1 MNDSKYPLVLVFY
14 LDRELLQNQQIAT
27 EFTNSVDMMI
37 KQKGYNVMAF
47 FLPTDGEERIECI
60 NPIQLQETDMEHVNT
75 VLSELTK
82 AFDMPEQK

>member
-82 AFDMPEQK
+82 AFDMSEQK

>member
-47 FLPTDGEERIECI
+47 FLPTDGEERIDAI
-60 NPIQLQETDMEHVNT
+60 NPVQLQETDMGHVHKI
-75 VLSELTK
+75 LDDLTK
-82 AFDMPEQK
+82 AFDMPKP

>member
-1 MNDSKYPLVLVFY
+1 MNDSKLPLVLVFY

-47 FLPTDGEERIECI
+47 FLPTDGEERIDCI
-60 NPIQLQETDMEHVNT
+60 NPVQLQETDMEHVHK
-75 VLSELTK
+75 VLDDLTK
-82 AFDMPEQK
+82 AFDMPKP

>member
-14 LDRELLQNQQIAT
+14 LCRELLQNQQIAT

-47 FLPTDGEERIECI
+47 FLPTDGEERIACI

>member
-14 LDRELLQNQQIAT
+14 LCRELLQNQQIAT

>member
-82 AFDMPEQK
+82 AFDMPE